1 MACITKRRGRYVI
14 DCYDQNGKRY
24 RKSLWQGITKQRA
37 REILREVEEKIE
49 SKTFTQEKKIPLFSD
64 VANTWLEYK
73 ETRLRSTTWGVYKIH
88 VRIHYTELL
97 AMKIDR
103 ITTPVI
109 EKWITK
115 RQADGMNISTL
126 RKLLVSLNQIFTYA
140 VRHKYITSNPVRD
153 AERPRKTVDYETEEK
168 IKILTSE
175 GIRNLLNATKDPKYK
190 TLFLTAIM
198 TGAREGEILGLK
210 WSDIE
215 FNKKQIFIKR
225 SFNHGQFFAPKTK
238 QSIRAID
245 IAPTLLQAL
254 ASWKLASTP
263 NEHDLVFANEA
274 GQPLNYSNMV
284 NRHFFKAL
292 KDANIEKI
300 RFHDLRHTYASLLL
314 AQGENIKYIQTQ
326 LGHSSPIVTL
336 NVYSHLM
343 KKENQEAVCRLE
355 NAIFQESGHNL
366 VTKTKEGLTVNG

>member
-14 DCYDQNGKRY
+14 DCYDQSGNRY
-24 RKSLWQGITKQRA
+24 RKSLPKGTTKKRA
-37 REILREVEEKIE
+37 KEFLTDIEERIKQH
-49 SKTFTQEKKIPLFSD
+49 TFAHDKKIPLFSEI
-64 VANTWLEYK
+64 AKAWLEYK
-73 ETRLRSTTWGVYKIH
+73 ETRLRSTTWGVYQTH
-88 VRIHYTELL
+88 VRMHYNELL
-97 AMKIDR
+97 DIKIDR

-115 RQADGMNISTL
+115 RQAEGMNINTI
-126 RKLLVSLNQIFTYA
+126 RKLIVSLNQIFAYA

-153 AERPRKTVDYETEEK
+153 AERPRKTINHESEEK
-168 IKILTSE
+168 IKVLTPE
-175 GIRNLLNATKDPKYK
+175 AIRSLLNATKDQKYR
-190 TLFLTAIM
+190 TLFMTAIM

-210 WSDIE
+210 WSDID

-254 ASWKLASTP
+254 ASWKLASVP
-263 NEHDLVFANEA
+263 NEKELVFANEV

-284 NRHFFKAL
+284 QRHFFKAL
-292 KDANIEKI
+292 KDAEIERI

-314 AQGENIKYIQTQ
+314 AQGENIKYVQTQ
-326 LGHSSPIVTL
+326 LGHSSPTVTL
-336 NVYSHLM
+336 NVYAHLM
-343 KKENQEAVCRLE
+343 EKENQEAVCRLE
-355 NAIFQESGHNL
+355 NTIFEGTGHNL
-366 VTKTKEGLTVNG
+366 VTNKKEGLTVNG